1 MTNALPDNPLD
12 FMSWTWPQIEP
23 HFQVLI
29 ERPINLENVSAWLAD
44 WSRLAELLSETAQ
57 RLYVATTVDTTDE
70 QAKKRQD
77 AFLDEIFPKM
87 EAANQKLKEKLLASG
102 LQPPGFEIPLRNMR
116 AEAEIFREAN
126 LPLMA
131 QEIKLSNECDRLYG
145 AQTVSWEGR
154 ETTIQQL
161 LPVFQ
166 DPDRQK
172 REAAWRLG
180 AERMLADREAFNELW
195 RQLMS
200 LRGTMA
206 ANAGFADYRAFRWR
220 QLQRFDYTPADCMRF
235 HDAIEQVVVP
245 AIERLH
251 ERRRRMLGI
260 QTLRPWDLEVDP
272 KGRPLLRSFETVE
285 QLESGALS
293 IFQRVDPQLAAYF
306 ETMRRE
312 HLLDLD
318 NRKGKA
324 PGGYCTEFLASRRPF
339 IFMNAVGIHDD
350 VQTLLHEGG
359 HAFHSFESSTLPY
372 IQQKAIT
379 NEIAEVASMSME
391 LLSAPY
397 LAVDKGGFY
406 SEKDAARVRIEYL
419 EAAIRFW
426 PYMSVVDAFQHW
438 AYENHQ
444 AASDPA
450 NCDAKWDELWSRFM
464 SGVDWSDLEAIRIT
478 GWQRKPHILQVPFY
492 YIEYGLAEL
501 GAFQVW
507 RNSLKDQSG
516 AIAAYRRALALGG
529 TRPLPELFA
538 AAGAR
543 LAFDAQA
550 FHEAIELGEQTIAEL
565 DARYA

>member
-1 MTNALPDNPLD
+1 MSTALPENPLD

-23 HFQVLI
+23 HYQALA
-29 ERPINLENVSAWLAD
+29 ERPIDPENVSAWLAD
-44 WSRLAELLSETAQ
+44 WSHLAELLSETGQ

-70 QAKKRQD
+70 QAKKRQE
-77 AFLDEIFPKM
+77 AFLDRIFPKM

-126 LPLMA
+126 LPLIA

-145 AQTVSWEGR
+145 AQTVSWEGK
-154 ETTIQQL
+154 ETTIRQL

-166 DPDRQK
+166 DQDRQK
-172 REAAWRLG
+172 RESAWRLES
-180 AERMLADREAFNELW
+180 ERQLADRSAFNELW
-195 RQLMS
+195 GQLMS
-200 LRGTMA
+200 LRGKMA
-206 ANAGFADYRAFRWR
+206 TNAGFADYRAFRWR
-220 QLQRFDYTPADCMRF
+220 QLQRFDYAPADCIRF
-235 HDAIEQVVVP
+235 HEAIEQVVVP
-245 AIERLH
+245 AVERLH

-260 QTLRPWDLEVDP
+260 ETLRPWDLDVDP
-272 KGRPLLRSFETVE
+272 EGRPLLRSFETVE
-285 QLESGALS
+285 RLESGVSS
-293 IFQRVDPQLAAYF
+293 IFRRVDPQLAAYF

-324 PGGYCTEFLASRRPF
+324 PGGYCTDFQASHRPF

-359 HAFHSFESSTLPY
+359 HSFHVFETNALPY
-372 IQQKAIT
+372 IHQRAIT

-391 LLSAPY
+391 LIAAPY
-397 LAVDKGGFY
+397 LAASQGGFY

-419 EAAIRFW
+419 EDAIRFW
-426 PYMSVVDAFQHW
+426 PYMAVVDAFQHW

-444 AASDPA
+444 AASDPV
-450 NCDAKWDELWSRFM
+450 NCDAKWDELWGHFM
-464 SGVDWSDLEAIRIT
+464 PGVDWSDLEAARVT

-492 YIEYGLAEL
+492 YIEYGLAQL

-507 RNSLKDQSG
+507 RNSLKDQAG
-516 AIAAYRRALALGG
+516 ATAAYRRALALGG
-529 TRPLPELFA
+529 TRPLPKLFS

-550 FHEAIELGEQTIAEL
+550 LREAIDLGEQTIAYL